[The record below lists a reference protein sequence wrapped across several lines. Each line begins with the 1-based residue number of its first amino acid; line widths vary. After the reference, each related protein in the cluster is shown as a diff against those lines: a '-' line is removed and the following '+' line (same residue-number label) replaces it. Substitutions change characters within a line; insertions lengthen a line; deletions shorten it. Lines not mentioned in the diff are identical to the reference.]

1 MNIYIIVFIVYL
13 VLLLVLG
20 SMAAKRKKDTTEDF
34 FVAGRS
40 MSMWVVAGTYG
51 ASFLSAGSFLGT
63 IGYNYRF
70 GWAAGWQLIGTLTC
84 MFILAVFFAKKF
96 WRFGYYNNACTMPDL
111 IGKRYPSK
119 FGRGFYS
126 IMILCIYTVGM
137 AAMYMGF
144 DAVLSMVSDI
154 PYMAGIIIGALVVMI
169 YTWSEGAR
177 AVAWTDTACMIL
189 MILAIVI
196 TITAALH
203 NSGGFVNLV
212 EEYGRS
218 TTPQGQT
225 WQEGE
230 SLLSGTNAY
239 LTFGMSM
246 SWFLVWCTGNL
257 CQPHQITRMYLA
269 KNEKHAIAA
278 VAIVMIPFAV
288 VYIGGL
294 IIANYA
300 RVIEPNLAN
309 TDAAFPT
316 VVLEIMPDAV
326 AAIVLVGIIAAI
338 ISTSSTML
346 IITSQCTSYDIYK
359 KLIKPEASEK
369 EVLKISRGTIIVCT
383 VLSIV
388 IAYFAQNI
396 SGLIFLWSSAFAMMG
411 AGILPSLIGAFYWK
425 RANTPAN
432 IASMLV
438 GFISTACMYLF
449 PSLLPAWAQH
459 PILPGLILSFGVF
472 IIVALVTKK
481 PEKEQLEPF
490 FGEDLKDYSKNRK
503 VNPVQQ

>member
-169 YTWSEGAR
+169 YTWSE
-177 AVAWTDTACMIL
+177 C
-189 MILAIVI
+189 
-196 TITAALH
+196 
-203 NSGGFVNLV
+203 S
-212 EEYGRS
+212 
-218 TTPQGQT
+218 
-225 WQEGE
+225 
-230 SLLSGTNAY
+230 
-239 LTFGMSM
+239 
-246 SWFLVWCTGNL
+246 
-257 CQPHQITRMYLA
+257 
-269 KNEKHAIAA
+269 
-278 VAIVMIPFAV
+278 
-288 VYIGGL
+288 
-294 IIANYA
+294 
-300 RVIEPNLAN
+300 
-309 TDAAFPT
+309 
-316 VVLEIMPDAV
+316 
-326 AAIVLVGIIAAI
+326 
-338 ISTSSTML
+338 
-346 IITSQCTSYDIYK
+346 
-359 KLIKPEASEK
+359 
-369 EVLKISRGTIIVCT
+369 CT
-383 VLSIV
+383 V
-388 IAYFAQNI
+388 
-396 SGLIFLWSSAFAMMG
+396 
-411 AGILPSLIGAFYWK
+411 
-425 RANTPAN
+425 
-432 IASMLV
+432 
-438 GFISTACMYLF
+438 
-449 PSLLPAWAQH
+449 
-459 PILPGLILSFGVF
+459 
-472 IIVALVTKK
+472 KK
-481 PEKEQLEPF
+481 QATEN
-490 FGEDLKDYSKNRK
+490 NR
-503 VNPVQQ
+503 

>member
-1 MNIYIIVFIVYL
+1 MKGNSEMNIYIIIFVVYL

-20 SMAAKRKKDTTEDF
+20 GLAAKKKKDTTEDF

-40 MSMWVVAGTYG
+40 MSMWIVAGTYG

-63 IGYNYRF
+63 IGYNYKF

-84 MFILAVFFAKKF
+84 MFLLAVFFAKKF

-126 IMILCIYTVGM
+126 VRILCIYTVGM
-137 AAMYMGF
+137 ASMYMGF
-144 DAVLSMVSDI
+144 NAVLGLVSDI
-154 PYMAGIIIGALVVMI
+154 PYMAGIIIGAVVVMI
-169 YTWSEGAR
+169 YTWTGGAR
-177 AVAWTDTACMIL
+177 AVAWTDTVCMVL
-189 MILAIVI
+189 MIIAIVV
-196 TITAALH
+196 TVTASLH
-203 NSGGFVNLV
+203 NGGGFENLV
-212 EEYGRS
+212 KGYGQS
-218 TTPQGQT
+218 VNPSGQT
-225 WQEGE
+225 WQEKE
-230 SLLSGTNAY
+230 ALLSGTNAY

-269 KNEKHAIAA
+269 KNEKHAIGA

-288 VYIGGL
+288 VYVGGL

-300 RVIEPNLAN
+300 RVLEPDIAN
-309 TDAAFPT
+309 ADTAFPT
-316 VVLEIMPDAV
+316 VVLSVMPDAL
-326 AAIVLVGIIAAI
+326 AAVVLVGIIAAI

-359 KLIKPEASEK
+359 KLLKPEASEK
-369 EVLKISRGTIIVCT
+369 EVLGISRATIVVCT
-383 VLSIV
+383 ILSIV

-438 GFISTACMYLF
+438 GFVSTALMYLV
-449 PSLLPAWAQH
+449 PELLPSWAQH
-459 PILPGLILSFGVF
+459 PILPGLILSFAAFV
-472 IIVALVTKK
+472 ITALVTKK
-481 PEKEQLEPF
+481 PSEEQLEPF
-490 FGEDLKDYSKNRK
+490 FGDSLKNYSEKNI
-503 VNPVQQ
+503 

>member
-1 MNIYIIVFIVYL
+1 MNIYIIVFAVYL
-13 VLLLVLG
+13 VVLLVFG
-20 SMAAKRKKDTTEDF
+20 SIAAKKKKETTEDF

-84 MFILAVFFAKKF
+84 MFLLAVFFAKKF
-96 WRFGYYNNACTMPDL
+96 WRFGYYNNACSMPDL

-137 AAMYMGF
+137 ASMYMGF
-144 DAVLSMVSDI
+144 NAVLGLVSDI
-154 PYMAGIIIGALVVMI
+154 PYMAGIIIGAAVVMI
-169 YTWSEGAR
+169 YTWTGGAR
-177 AVAWTDTACMIL
+177 AVAWTDTICMVL
-189 MILAIVI
+189 MIFAIIV
-196 TITAALH
+196 TLTASLH
-203 NSGGFVNLV
+203 SSGGFENLV
-212 EEYGRS
+212 MEYGRS
-218 TTPQGQT
+218 ITPEGQT

-230 SLLSGTNAY
+230 ALLSGTNLY

-246 SWFLVWCTGNL
+246 SWFLIWCTGNL

-278 VAIVMIPFAV
+278 VAIVMIPFAI
-288 VYIGGL
+288 VYLGGL

-300 RVIEPNLAN
+300 RIIEPNIAN
-309 TDAAFPT
+309 TDTAFPT
-316 VVLEIMPDAV
+316 VVLSIMPDAL
-326 AAIVLVGIIAAI
+326 AAVVLVGIIAAI

-359 KLIKPEASEK
+359 TLLKPDASEK
-369 EVLKISRGTIIVCT
+369 QVLRISRGTIIVCT
-383 VLSIV
+383 ILSVV

-438 GFISTACMYLF
+438 GFISTALMYLF
-449 PSLLPAWAQH
+449 PVLLPSWAQH
-459 PILPGLILSFGVF
+459 PILPGLILSFATFV
-472 IIVALVTKK
+472 IVALVTRK
-481 PEKEQLEPF
+481 PTDEQLEPF

-503 VNPVQQ
+503 INPV